1 MKTGDLV
8 RVDFG
13 RYWPA
18 AIGLF
23 VNYDEEPE
31 CSGRAYV
38 FWDGEV
44 RSTPIDQL
52 EVINGT

>member
-1 MKTGDLV
+1 MKIGDLV

-23 VNYDEEPE
+23 VSYDEEPE
-31 CSGRAYV
+31 CSSRAYV